1 MELTF
6 SSSKEHILNKLEY
19 EALWTSYGKKIKEA
33 FNKVVGLPFKE
44 EIVKAIV
51 GDYESNF
58 AGKSIHD
65 PMLFR
70 YSVRHKLGTIL
81 HELSHRLLLEYSFEY
96 DGIVSN
102 DHELID
108 LFLYDVIEESFGKSA
123 ADERMNYEL
132 TFLEVEIVSSWKK
145 IMCNSFVER
154 QRLLKKIIDNQNKPK

>member
-1 MELTF
+1 
-6 SSSKEHILNKLEY
+6 
-19 EALWTSYGKKIKEA
+19 
-33 FNKVVGLPFKE
+33 
-44 EIVKAIV
+44 
-51 GDYESNF
+51 
-58 AGKSIHD
+58 
-65 PMLFR
+65 
-70 YSVRHKLGTIL
+70 
-81 HELSHRLLLEYSFEY
+81 LLEYSFEY